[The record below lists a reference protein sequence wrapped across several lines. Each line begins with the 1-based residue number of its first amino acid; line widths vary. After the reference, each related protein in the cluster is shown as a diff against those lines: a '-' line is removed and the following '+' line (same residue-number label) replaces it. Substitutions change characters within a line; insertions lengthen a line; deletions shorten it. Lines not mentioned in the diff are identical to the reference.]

1 MEYLCSKQTG
11 DFFGEMALMSAD
23 GKRSAQVVASG
34 AVKLLVLNRNDFED
48 YLLHNPTKKERL
60 MAALGQRMDKNVR
73 VPYPKFF
80 FFCFVCFC
88 VCFCFILLFLVV
100 ACHSFFLFPSCVCSV
115 VFRTK
120 DKLILEP
127 SMQYPCSPCFL
138 HFFSLNI
145 LF

>member
-48 YLLHNPTKKERL
+48 YLLHNPTKKEGL

-73 VPYPKFF
+73 VPYPS
-80 FFCFVCFC
+80 FC
-88 VCFCFILLFLVV
+88 LFL
-100 ACHSFFLFPSCVCSV
+100 FLFLFCCFWLWCVIHFPLS
-115 VFRTK
+115 
-120 DKLILEP
+120 
-127 SMQYPCSPCFL
+127 FL
-138 HFFSLNI
+138 AYALLSLV
-145 LF
+145 LKTS